1 MNHIRN
7 TQARIHA
14 TMIHRGRRGVS
25 MLEYVLIAAVVITLA
40 GLFVPGLRSTFE
52 AMFTKIG
59 SFVNSSSGSAS
70 GTTVP

>member
-1 MNHIRN
+1 
-7 TQARIHA
+7 
-14 TMIHRGRRGVS
+14 